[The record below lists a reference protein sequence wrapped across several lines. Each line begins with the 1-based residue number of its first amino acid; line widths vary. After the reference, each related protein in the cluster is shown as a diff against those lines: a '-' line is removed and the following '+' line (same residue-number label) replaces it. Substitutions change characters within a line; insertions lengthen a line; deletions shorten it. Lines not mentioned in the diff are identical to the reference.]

1 VSDSTH
7 LISERLSAPLHGR
20 IVATALALVIVP
32 LLVAVLLGGLF
43 LAGQIHQESHGRL
56 LAASYRVRDG
66 VDAYLARHEAA
77 LQSLAARGEIPP
89 VSLTN
94 TGSSY
99 PDFLALLVIRADG
112 RLACSFRRNQA
123 GAPPLPNPA
132 ASLAGRDYFR
142 EPLQTLQ
149 PFVSPVLP
157 GAPGGRAPIAAI
169 SVPRFHAS
177 GQFAGVVTA
186 FLDLSRLPLLS
197 DPAPDSPAIAL
208 HDGTGAI
215 VASAGPKLDPP
226 PGSDPSLAVRLPL
239 VRGGWTVVASPAAG
253 AVGNRVRDFSLLA
266 GLLLLSAGSFAWW
279 MARRLA
285 AALSQPLTTLARRL
299 RQYDPASPAPPPAGA
314 DLDIEEIV
322 QVHSAF
328 HHLSHRLAESQ
339 RDSRAQLA
347 ALEGQLSESAARLAA
362 SESRYFQLLHRST
375 DIVYSTGPTGVVT
388 SYNEV
393 FERLLGPVPPGAKIQ
408 RWVHPAS
415 RFPFQKSAVEQI
427 RTRTTVA
434 EVEFAVRRP
443 DGETCWLAQTNRLLL
458 DLKGGV
464 IGFQAIAQDITEQ
477 RRTSIARREAEERYA
492 LAVRGS
498 KNGIWDWD
506 LRTGLVYYSPRW
518 REMFGLPPGAP
529 CDTPEA
535 WFLRVH
541 PGDARALQADLASFL
556 WHGDIELFE
565 SEHRIQHGDGTW
577 RWVVVCAAAVRGP
590 DGRALRLAGS
600 VSDVTAGKLVD
611 PLTGLPN
618 RLAAIERLEQ
628 LIARQRDDPNRPFA
642 LLFMDLDRFK
652 IVNDS
657 LGHVKGDHLLLG
669 VSRRL
674 LVALDQVD
682 GAVGFVGR
690 LGGDEFVAVLDDA
703 PAGRVAIAVAQ
714 AVQREMQ
721 APFALDGSLLFASA
735 SIGIAISDS
744 SQTSAEDL
752 LRNADTAMYHAKG
765 AGRGKYRI
773 FDSSMHASAVA
784 RLALETDLRRALED
798 GEFELFYQAQVD
810 LITGRLS
817 GFEALVR
824 WQHPTRGL
832 LQPDE
837 FIRAAEENGLILPL
851 GRWVLQQGCRQ
862 LADWEARLPACRS
875 LSVSINLSTLQFN
888 DPKLSTLVGSVLAE
902 TRIAPHRL
910 HLEVTE
916 TMLAADPEVAR
927 SILEELAAMG
937 VALEVDDF
945 GTGYSCLGQLHQL
958 RFDTVKVDRSFVQAM
973 NLEHNPQQEGRK
985 IVESIVNLSGNLGI
999 SVIAEG
1005 IENEDH
1011 WSQLARLGCNIGQG
1025 YYFSRPVD
1033 AETAFELAALRLRQ
1047 PWPVPS
1053 SLLSS
1058 ATALI
1063 QLERSLRQA
1072 SPKQE
1077 TPPRET
1083 QAD

>member
-1 VSDSTH
+1 M
-7 LISERLSAPLHGR
+7 
-20 IVATALALVIVP
+20 
-32 LLVAVLLGGLF
+32 
-43 LAGQIHQESHGRL
+43 Q
-56 LAASYRVRDG
+56 
-66 VDAYLARHEAA
+66 
-77 LQSLAARGEIPP
+77 
-89 VSLTN
+89 
-94 TGSSY
+94 
-99 PDFLALLVIRADG
+99 
-112 RLACSFRRNQA
+112 
-123 GAPPLPNPA
+123 
-132 ASLAGRDYFR
+132 
-142 EPLQTLQ
+142 
-149 PFVSPVLP
+149 
-157 GAPGGRAPIAAI
+157 
-169 SVPRFHAS
+169 
-177 GQFAGVVTA
+177 
-186 FLDLSRLPLLS
+186 
-197 DPAPDSPAIAL
+197 
-208 HDGTGAI
+208 
-215 VASAGPKLDPP
+215 
-226 PGSDPSLAVRLPL
+226 
-239 VRGGWTVVASPAAG
+239 
-253 AVGNRVRDFSLLA
+253 
-266 GLLLLSAGSFAWW
+266 
-279 MARRLA
+279 
-285 AALSQPLTTLARRL
+285 
-299 RQYDPASPAPPPAGA
+299 
-314 DLDIEEIV
+314 
-322 QVHSAF
+322 HS
-328 HHLSHRLAESQ
+328 
-339 RDSRAQLA
+339 
-347 ALEGQLSESAARLAA
+347 
-362 SESRYFQLLHRST
+362 
-375 DIVYSTGPTGVVT
+375 
-388 SYNEV
+388 
-393 FERLLGPVPPGAKIQ
+393 
-408 RWVHPAS
+408 
-415 RFPFQKSAVEQI
+415 
-427 RTRTTVA
+427 
-434 EVEFAVRRP
+434 
-443 DGETCWLAQTNRLLL
+443 
-458 DLKGGV
+458 
-464 IGFQAIAQDITEQ
+464 
-477 RRTSIARREAEERYA
+477 
-492 LAVRGS
+492 
-498 KNGIWDWD
+498 
-506 LRTGLVYYSPRW
+506 
-518 REMFGLPPGAP
+518 
-529 CDTPEA
+529 
-535 WFLRVH
+535 
-541 PGDARALQADLASFL
+541 
-556 WHGDIELFE
+556 
-565 SEHRIQHGDGTW
+565 DGTW
-577 RWVVVCAAAVRGP
+577 RWVVVCAAAVRGQ

-600 VSDVTAGKLVD
+600 ATDVTAGKLVD

-628 LIARQRDDPNRPFA
+628 LTARQTEDPSRPFA

-674 LVALDQVD
+674 LAAFDQVD

-690 LGGDEFVAVLDDA
+690 LGGDEFVAVLDDTPTGQMA
-703 PAGRVAIAVAQ
+703 TAVAH

-735 SIGIAISDS
+735 SIGIAISDPS
-744 SQTSAEDL
+744 LASAEDL
-752 LRNADTAMYHAKG
+752 LQNADTAMYHAKS

-773 FDSSMHASAVA
+773 FDSSMRAFAVA
-784 RLALETDLRRALED
+784 RLALETDLRRAIED

-810 LITGRLS
+810 LLTGRLS

-916 TMLAADPEVAR
+916 TMLAADPKVAR

-1033 AETAFELAALRLRQ
+1033 AETAFELAALRLNQ

-1053 SLLSS
+1053 SLLSN
-1058 ATALI
+1058 TAALL
-1063 QLERSLRQA
+1063 QLERSFRQA
-1072 SPKQE
+1072 SPKHQS
-1077 TPPRET
+1077 PPRET